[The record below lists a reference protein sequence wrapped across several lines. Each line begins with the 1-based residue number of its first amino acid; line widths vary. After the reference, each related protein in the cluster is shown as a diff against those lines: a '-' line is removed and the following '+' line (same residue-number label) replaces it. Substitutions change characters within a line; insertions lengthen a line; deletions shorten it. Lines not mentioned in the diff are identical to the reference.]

1 MAKNTGMKTAV
12 ITGCDFGLGVELARE
27 AVRLGYRVFA
37 GCYRSR
43 SAGEMKRLQ
52 KATGGTLV
60 PFSIDMSS
68 EASIKRAADFIS
80 RKTKSV
86 NLLVNN
92 AALCGYDSVDKVNM
106 RAFHRMFAVNSF
118 GPMVLLRRLRK
129 LLAAS
134 GGGKVV
140 NISSEAGSI
149 GTANTARNIYAYS
162 ASKTAL
168 NMLMHRAALE
178 LAPEKTAIVM
188 LHPGWMKT
196 PMGRTAGKPPQDPSD
211 TARDVFKIAGRM
223 GVKET
228 GGFFL
233 HNGKRYPW

>member
-1 MAKNTGMKTAV
+1 MAKNNGVKTAV

-27 AVRLGYRVFA
+27 ALRLGYRVFA

-43 SAGEMKRLQ
+43 SAKEMRKLQ
-52 KATGGTLV
+52 KSSCGALT
-60 PFSIDMSS
+60 PFNIDMSS
-68 EASIKRAADFIS
+68 EASIQRAAGFIS
-80 RKTKSV
+80 RKTKAV
-86 NLLVNN
+86 DVLVNN
-92 AALCGYDSVDKVNM
+92 AALCGYDNVDKVTM

-118 GPMVLLRRLRK
+118 GPMVLLRRLRR

-134 GGGKVV
+134 GAGKVV

-149 GTANTARNIYAYS
+149 GTANNIRGIYAYS

-178 LAPEKTAIVM
+178 LAPEKTSVVM
-188 LHPGWMKT
+188 LHPGWMNT
-196 PMGRTAGKPPQDPSD
+196 PMGRTAGKPPQNPAD
-211 TARDVFKIAGRM
+211 TARDVFKIAARM
-223 GVKET
+223 GAKES

>member
-1 MAKNTGMKTAV
+1 MTDRNKFKTAV
-12 ITGCDFGLGVELARE
+12 ITGCDHGLGVELAKE

-43 SAGEMKRLQ
+43 SASDMKRLQ
-52 KATGGTLV
+52 KSTGGTLI

-68 EASIKRAADFIS
+68 EASIQRAWGFIS
-80 RKTKSV
+80 RRAKSV
-86 NLLVNN
+86 DVLVNN
-92 AALCGYDSVDKVNM
+92 AALCGYDKVDTVTM

-118 GPMVLLRRLRK
+118 GPMVLLRRLRR

-134 GGGKVV
+134 GAGKVV

-149 GTANTARNIYAYS
+149 GTANNPRGIYAYS

-168 NMLMHRAALE
+168 NMLMHRAAME
-178 LAPEKTAIVM
+178 LAPEKTTVVM

-196 PMGRTAGKPPQDPSD
+196 PMGRTAGKPTQEPSD

-223 GVKET
+223 GAKES

-233 HNGKRYPW
+233 HSGKRYPW